1 MAALSGT
8 RGLFSSLHTLSA
20 EAATLEHWPLLVGK
34 HEQHSKEWA
43 ATGS

>member
-8 RGLFSSLHTLSA
+8 HPLFSSLHTLNA
-20 EAATLEHWPLLVGK
+20 EAATLEHWSLLVGK